1 MSKTFDSTK
10 TWEKQGFIPAK
21 DHKEALIYVIRLA
34 VQEEETIDYVSDMT
48 AIMAAVAVTSIN

>member
-10 TWEKQGFIPAK
+10 TWEKQGFIPEK
-21 DHKEALIYVIRLA
+21 DHKEELIYVIRLA